1 MKQEEIVFLVLL
13 ILISFLGIYT
23 LSLFSQRVKPLK
35 AEVLSLKQEM
45 EVKEKY
51 IQKIKETYENLS
63 KNEIY
68 SLIQTA
74 LPEKPDYSDIL
85 SFLSQKA
92 TAHGL
97 ALSSKISFSEKKK
110 SETLPEIQPETQGTL
125 TSPFSLKQLEISFSV
140 IGNYNGFR
148 GFLKD
153 LEFSQRHFKVKKI
166 EISPSK
172 ENFEIKMLTEVY
184 HY

>member
-23 LSLFSQRVKPLK
+23 LSLFSQKVKPLK

-51 IQKIKETYENLS
+51 IQKIKKTYENLN

-85 SFLSQKA
+85 LFLSQKA

-97 ALSSKISFSEKKK
+97 VLSSKISFSEK
-110 SETLPEIQPETQGTL
+110 SENLQQTEATS
-125 TSPFSLKQLEISFSV
+125 TSPFFLKRLEISFSV

-166 EISPSK
+166 EISSSK